1 LFGGTFAARSSAQSI
16 GIGWK
21 IVPMASISQGGHCG
35 TVVSFPLLLD
45 REVDFVTAMVTS
57 VRAAV
62 TLSVL
67 GHATW
72 HLYRRLVVPVAQKRN
87 RTQRKRAIRP
97 FRRPYSIDSGNSALQ
112 KPGAGEKTIA
122 NCCDCAH
129 IAPMSERTV
138 VSAHT
143 RRHDSTRA
151 T

>member
-1 LFGGTFAARSSAQSI
+1 
-16 GIGWK
+16 
-21 IVPMASISQGGHCG
+21 
-35 TVVSFPLLLD
+35 
-45 REVDFVTAMVTS
+45 MVTS
-57 VRAAV
+57 PLPMIGRAAV
-62 TLSVL
+62 IVMLLIVSALPCFLGLVVTLPVL

-129 IAPMSERTV
+129 GAPMSERTV